1 MNILNYLGIGT
12 GHLDNNGGCQD
23 HADYRIYKE
32 SGDFILALSDG
43 CSGCESPRE
52 AAEQNVRAVM
62 DFYDRMPDLSEYE
75 YGELTS
81 WDKLE
86 LIKHIRF
93 FLADKAKERNQTDL
107 DALAA
112 TLLFAVKRGDRLL
125 IGHIGDGCIF
135 ALKKD
140 KEKPFAASLPENG
153 ASSSETFFTND
164 VNAIDHLSLHLYD
177 AADLRNVIMFSD
189 GPQSLFMT
197 DTVEGTEKNIF
208 TVIGKVR
215 NGEIDNCTDFARYIR
230 ENVYGYPFL
239 LNDDWSIL
247 LYDSEGEPCEDKITE
262 PDKMYYRYLLRYLND
277 DPEAANY
284 THSRLKAYEAMYPD
298 IPAHIYDPSETT
310 VPAAEPEATE
320 PEAESEATVPT
331 AEPEA
336 TVPAAEPET
345 TVPTAEQETT
355 VPAAKPEATV
365 PAAEPE
371 ATVPAAEPET
381 TVPTAE
387 PETTVPT
394 AEPEATVPTAEPEA
408 TEPMAQPEET
418 ETTPPAENTI
428 VGAHVKDLPKTKEN
442 TNADKPV
449 QYDFMT
455 EAYGSNT
462 PPAPEERYDES
473 RDPREN
479 YMDVITRP
487 NNNPAPSAPK
497 KEQIDYMSIFADSS
511 ARSKNEAPEENKKS
525 PSVTSYVPFLEK
537 EKDIPTD
544 TADKSKNT
552 VSDEEAAMISE
563 AFFPV
568 EDKSETDSPT
578 REAAQD
584 VTEKKQT
591 VIPADDAD
599 GSSTDES
606 LDPILKVFDYIRNY
620 NGEDV
625 KKI

>member
-43 CSGCESPRE
+43 CSGCERPRE

-86 LIKHIRF
+86 LIKHIQF

-164 VNAIDHLSLHLYD
+164 VNAIDHLSLRLYD

-262 PDKMYYRYLLRYLND
+262 PDKMYYQYLLRYLND

-310 VPAAEPEATE
+310 VP
-320 PEAESEATVPT
+320 
-331 AEPEA
+331 
-336 TVPAAEPET
+336 
-345 TVPTAEQETT
+345 
-355 VPAAKPEATV
+355 
-365 PAAEPE
+365 
-371 ATVPAAEPET
+371 
-381 TVPTAE
+381 TAE
-387 PETTVPT
+387 PETTVPAAEQETTEPAAQQEAT
-394 AEPEATVPTAEPEA
+394 APAAEQEATVPTAEQEA
-408 TEPMAQPEET
+408 TEPATEQETTEPMAQPEET
-418 ETTPPAENTI
+418 EATPPAENTI

-455 EAYGSNT
+455 AAYGSNT

-487 NNNPAPSAPK
+487 NNNPSPSAPK
-497 KEQIDYMSIFADSS
+497 KEQIDYMSIFADSA

-584 VTEKKQT
+584 VKEKKQT